1 MNNEVKDIDIKNHT
15 YFLFDDIINVKS
27 SDPNNI
33 KIAEKLY
40 KDTLIYNIGY
50 VTIKNRNI

>member
-50 VTIKNRNI
+50 VTIKNRNM